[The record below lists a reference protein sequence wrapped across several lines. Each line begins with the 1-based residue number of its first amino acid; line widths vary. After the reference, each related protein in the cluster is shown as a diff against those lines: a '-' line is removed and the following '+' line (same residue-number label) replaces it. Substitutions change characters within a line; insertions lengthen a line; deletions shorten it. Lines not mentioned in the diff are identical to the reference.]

1 MGRQKIEMK
10 KIEKEDARQVC
21 FSKRRQG
28 VFKKASELSI
38 LCGAHIAIIVFSPG
52 GKPYVFAHPS
62 LDSVINT
69 CNSSSCSTSLTH
81 HQESR
86 IHELNKDHTD
96 LLARLDAARAISEEL
111 KRATQTVVRDNPLVA
126 LWEMPLEE
134 LSLPDLQRLLSAAE
148 GVKEMMM
155 SSRTREASMG
165 VIHSSAAVAIVA
177 PPPPPLQYMNHV
189 LPYFGG
195 GGVVGGVGGGGACIV
210 FPHEFFGPQ
219 HGGVPHSF
227 FGGGGNGRL

>member
-10 KIEKEDARQVC
+10 KIEKENARQVC

-28 VFKKASELSI
+28 VFKKASELST
-38 LCGAHIAIIVFSPG
+38 LCGVQITIIVFSPG
-52 GKPYVFAHPS
+52 GRPYIFAHPS

-69 CNSSSCSTSLTH
+69 CNSSSCSSSLTH

-86 IHELNKDHTD
+86 IHELSKDHAD
-96 LLARLDAARAISEEL
+96 LLAHLDAARTRSQEL
-111 KRATQTVVRDNPLVA
+111 KLAAQMVARDNPLAA

-134 LSLPDLQRLLSAAE
+134 LSPPDLQRLLSAAE

-155 SSRTREASMG
+155 LRRTGEASMG
-165 VIHSSAAVAIVA
+165 VVHSSAAAAIVV
-177 PPPPPLQYMNHV
+177 PPLPQYVNHV

-195 GGVVGGVGGGGACIV
+195 GGVVGVGGGGACIV
-210 FPHEFFGPQ
+210 FPHAFFGPQ
-219 HGGVPHSF
+219 NGGVPHSF

>member
-1 MGRQKIEMK
+1 MGRRKIEMK

-28 VFKKASELSI
+28 VFKKASELST
-38 LCGAHIAIIVFSPG
+38 LCGAQIAIIVFSPG

-69 CNSSSCSTSLTH
+69 CNSSSCSSSLTH
-81 HQESR
+81 HQENR
-86 IHELNKDHTD
+86 IHELNKDHAN
-96 LLARLDAARAISEEL
+96 LLAHLNAVRARSHEL
-111 KRATQTVVRDNPLVA
+111 KLAAQTVARDNPLTA
-126 LWEMPLEE
+126 LWETPVEE

-148 GVKEMMM
+148 GVKKMMM
-155 SSRTREASMG
+155 SRRTGEASMG
-165 VIHSSAAVAIVA
+165 VVHSSAAAAVVA
-177 PPPPPLQYMNHV
+177 PPPQQYVNHV

-210 FPHEFFGPQ
+210 FPHPFFGPQ

-227 FGGGGNGRL
+227 FGGAGNGRL

>member
-1 MGRQKIEMK
+1 MGRQKIEIK

-28 VFKKASELSI
+28 VFKKASELST
-38 LCGAHIAIIVFSPG
+38 LCGAQIAIIVCSPG
-52 GKPYVFAHPS
+52 GKPYIFAHPS

-69 CNSSSCSTSLTH
+69 CNSSSSSSSLTH

-86 IHELNKDHTD
+86 IHELNKDHAD
-96 LLARLDAARAISEEL
+96 LLTRLDAARVISQEL
-111 KRATQTVVRDNPLVA
+111 KMAAQTVARDNPLAA
-126 LWEMPLEE
+126 LWDMPLEE
-134 LSLPDLQRLLSAAE
+134 LSLPDLQRLLSEAE
-148 GVKEMMM
+148 RVREMMM
-155 SSRTREASMG
+155 SRQTGEASMG
-165 VIHSSAAVAIVA
+165 VVNSSAAAAVFA
-177 PPPPPLQYMNHV
+177 PPPQYVNHV

-195 GGVVGGVGGGGACIV
+195 GGVVGGVGGGGGCIV
-210 FPHEFFGPQ
+210 FPHAFFGPQ

>member
-1 MGRQKIEMK
+1 MGRKKIEIK

-38 LCGAHIAIIVFSPG
+38 LCGAQIAIIVFSPG

-86 IHELNKDHTD
+86 IHELNKDHAD
-96 LLARLDAARAISEEL
+96 ILARLDAARAISQEL
-111 KRATQTVVRDNPLVA
+111 KLAAQTVARVNPLAA
-126 LWEMPLEE
+126 LWETPLEE
-134 LSLPDLQRLLSAAE
+134 LSLPDLQRLFSTVE
-148 GVKEMMM
+148 GVKKTMM
-155 SSRTREASMG
+155 SRRTGEASMG
-165 VIHSSAAVAIVA
+165 VVHSSAAAAVVA
-177 PPPPPLQYMNHV
+177 PPQQYVNHV

-195 GGVVGGVGGGGACIV
+195 GGVVGGVGGGDPRGCELC
-210 FPHEFFGPQ
+210 PDD
-219 HGGVPHSF
+219 
-227 FGGGGNGRL
+227 